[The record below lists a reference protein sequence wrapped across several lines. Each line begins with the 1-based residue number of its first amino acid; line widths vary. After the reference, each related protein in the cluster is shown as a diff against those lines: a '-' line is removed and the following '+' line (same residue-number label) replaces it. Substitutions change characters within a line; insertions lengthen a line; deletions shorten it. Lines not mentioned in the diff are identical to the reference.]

1 MAERDAEIARFLDTN
16 GWAEATH
23 APLAGDASFRRYIR
37 LTDGFRRAMLMDG
50 PPPQENVRSWLAV
63 ARHLG
68 GLGFSAPRV
77 FAADADAGL
86 ALIEDFGDDTYTRLL
101 DGGGDERALL
111 ALAVDVLI
119 ALHRIPP
126 DRAIP
131 PSLPPYDDR
140 RLFDEAGL
148 LVEWYAPAVMAELP
162 EAAVSVYFDL
172 WRRLLPIARAVPE
185 TLVLRDFHVDNL
197 MGLAGREGIEA
208 CGLLDFQ
215 DAVTGPVSYDLIS
228 LIEDARRDFQPGLA
242 DELMARYLAAFP
254 DLDPAAFAA
263 SAAVLAALRNA
274 KIIGIFTRLA
284 VRDAKPAYLAHIP
297 RVWCL
302 LEGDLAHP
310 VLGPMRDWFGQHFPA
325 DARRVPDVEARP

>member
-1 MAERDAEIARFLDTN
+1 MAERDAEIDRFLDTN
-16 GWAEATH
+16 GWAGAELT
-23 APLAGDASFRRYIR
+23 PLAGDASFRRYIR
-37 LTDGFRRAMLMDG
+37 LTDGARRAMLMDG

-86 ALIEDFGDDTYTRLL
+86 AVIEDFGDDTYTRLL
-101 DGGGDERALL
+101 DNGGDERALL

-119 ALHRIPP
+119 ALHRIPSH
-126 DRAIP
+126 RAIP

-140 RLFDEAGL
+140 RLFAEAGL

-228 LIEDARRDFQPGLA
+228 LIEDARRDFKPGLA
-242 DELMARYLAAFP
+242 VEMMARYLAAFP

-297 RVWCL
+297 RVWRL

-310 VLGPMRDWFGQHFPA
+310 VLAPMRDWFGQHFPA
-325 DARRVPDVEARP
+325 ARRRVPDVEARP

>member
-16 GWAEATH
+16 GWGEARR

-37 LTDGFRRAMLMDG
+37 LTDGARRAILMDG
-50 PPPQENVRSWLAV
+50 PPPRENVRSWIAV

-77 FAADADAGL
+77 FAADTDAGL

-101 DGGGDERALL
+101 DGGADERTLL

-119 ALHRIPP
+119 ALHRIPRE
-126 DRAIP
+126 RAIP

-140 RLFDEAGL
+140 RLFEEAGL

-162 EAAVSVYFDL
+162 EAAVSGYFDL
-172 WRRLLPIARAVPE
+172 WRQLLPVARAVPE

-197 MGLAGREGIEA
+197 MGLAGREGTDA

-215 DAVTGPVSYDLIS
+215 DAVSGPVSYDLIS
-228 LIEDARRDFQPGLA
+228 LLEDARRDFQPGLA
-242 DELMARYLAAFP
+242 DEMMDRYLAAFP
-254 DLDPAAFAA
+254 DLDPGVFAA
-263 SAAVLAALRNA
+263 STAILAAQRNA

-284 VRDAKPAYLAHIP
+284 RRDAKPAYLVHIP
-297 RVWCL
+297 RVWRL

-310 VLGPMRDWFGQHFPA
+310 VLAPMQDWFADHFPA
-325 DARRVPDVEARP
+325 AVRRIPDVEARR

>member
-16 GWAEATH
+16 GWGEARR
-23 APLAGDASFRRYIR
+23 APLAGDASFRHYIR
-37 LTDGFRRAMLMDG
+37 LTDGARRAILMDG
-50 PPPQENVRSWLAV
+50 PPPQENVRSWIAV

-101 DGGGDERALL
+101 DGGGDERTLL

-119 ALHRIPP
+119 ALHRIPW
-126 DRAIP
+126 DRAVP
-131 PSLPPYDDR
+131 LSLPPYDDL
-140 RLFDEAGL
+140 RLFEEAGL

-162 EAAVSVYFDL
+162 EAAASGYFDL
-172 WRRLLPIARAVPE
+172 WRQLLPVARAVPE

-197 MGLAGREGIEA
+197 MGLAGREGTDA

-215 DAVTGPVSYDLIS
+215 DAVSGPVSYDLIS
-228 LIEDARRDFQPGLA
+228 LLEDARRDFQPGLA
-242 DELMARYLAAFP
+242 DEMMDRYLAAFP
-254 DLDPAAFAA
+254 DLDPDAFAA
-263 SAAVLAALRNA
+263 STAILAAQRNA

-284 VRDAKPAYLAHIP
+284 RRDGKPAYLVHIP
-297 RVWCL
+297 RVWRL
-302 LEGDLAHP
+302 LEGDLTHP
-310 VLGPMRDWFGQHFPA
+310 VLAPMQDWFADHFPA
-325 DARRVPDVEARP
+325 DARRIPDVEARR

>member
-1 MAERDAEIARFLDTN
+1 MVERDAEIGRFLNTN
-16 GWAEATH
+16 GWAEARR
-23 APLAGDASFRRYIR
+23 APLPGDASFRRYIR
-37 LTDGFRRAMLMDG
+37 LTDGNRRAMLMDG
-50 PPPQENVRSWLAV
+50 PPPQEDVRSWIAV
-63 ARHLG
+63 AEHLD
-68 GLGFSAPRV
+68 GLGFSAPRI

-101 DGGGDERALL
+101 DGGGDETALL

-140 RLFDEAGL
+140 RLLEEAGL
-148 LVEWYAPAVMAELP
+148 LIEWYAPAVMAELP
-162 EAAVSVYFDL
+162 ETAASGYFDL
-172 WRRLLPIARAVPE
+172 WRQLLPVARAVPE

-215 DAVTGPVSYDLIS
+215 DAVRGPVSYDLIS
-228 LIEDARRDFQPGLA
+228 LLEDARRDIRPGLA
-242 DELMARYLAAFP
+242 DEMMARYLAAFP
-254 DLDPAAFAA
+254 DLDPDAFAA
-263 SAAVLAALRNA
+263 SAAVLAAQRNA
-274 KIIGIFTRLA
+274 KILGLFTRLA
-284 VRDAKPAYLAHIP
+284 VRDAKTAYLVHIP
-297 RVWCL
+297 RVWRL

-310 VLGPMRDWFGQHFPA
+310 VLAPMRDWFADHFPA
-325 DARRVPDVEARP
+325 DARRIPDVEARR

>member
-16 GWAEATH
+16 GWGGARR

-37 LTDGFRRAMLMDG
+37 LTDGTRRAMLMDG
-50 PPPQENVRSWLAV
+50 PPPQENVRSWIAV

-68 GLGFSAPRV
+68 ALGFSAPRV
-77 FAADADAGL
+77 YAADEGAGL

-140 RLFDEAGL
+140 RLFAEAGL

-162 EAAVSVYFDL
+162 EAAASDYFDL
-172 WRRLLPIARAVPE
+172 WRQLLPIARAVPE

-197 MGLAGREGIEA
+197 MGLAGREGTDA

-215 DAVTGPVSYDLIS
+215 DAVRGPVSYDLIS
-228 LIEDARRDFQPGLA
+228 LLEDARRDFQPGLA
-242 DELMARYLAAFP
+242 VEMMDRYLAAFP
-254 DLDPAAFAA
+254 DLDPDAFAA

-274 KIIGIFTRLA
+274 KIIGIFPRLA
-284 VRDAKPAYLAHIP
+284 RRDGKPAYLAHIL
-297 RVWCL
+297 RVWRL

-310 VLGPMRDWFGQHFPA
+310 VLAPMRDWFADHFPA
-325 DARRVPDVEARP
+325 GARRIPDVEARR

>member
-16 GWAEATH
+16 GWAEATR

-37 LTDGFRRAMLMDG
+37 LTDGARRAILMDA
-50 PPPQENVRSWLAV
+50 PPPQENARSWITV

-86 ALIEDFGDDTYTRLL
+86 AVIEDFGDDTYTHLL
-101 DGGGDERALL
+101 DGGGNERALL

-119 ALHRIPP
+119 ALHRIPRH
-126 DRAIP
+126 RAIP
-131 PSLPPYDDR
+131 PSLAPYDDR
-140 RLFDEAGL
+140 RLFEEAGL

-162 EAAVSVYFDL
+162 QAAASVYFDL
-172 WRRLLPIARAVPE
+172 WRRLLPVARTVPE

-197 MGLAGREGIEA
+197 MGLTGREGIEA

-215 DAVTGPVSYDLIS
+215 DAVIGPVSYDLIS

-254 DLDPAAFAA
+254 DLDAGAFAA

-284 VRDAKPAYLAHIP
+284 VRDAKPAYLSHIP
-297 RVWCL
+297 RVWRL

-310 VLGPMRDWFGQHFPA
+310 VLAPMRDWFREHFPA
-325 DARRVPDVEARP
+325 TARRVPDVEARP